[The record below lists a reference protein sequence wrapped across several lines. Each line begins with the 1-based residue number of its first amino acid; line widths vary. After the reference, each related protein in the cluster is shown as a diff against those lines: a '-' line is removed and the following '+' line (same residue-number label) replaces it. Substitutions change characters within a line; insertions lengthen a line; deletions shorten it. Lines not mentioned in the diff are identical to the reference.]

1 MIVVLKFSC
10 AVVEWTVPEAA
21 SPDLHDRCLVQQH
34 EVGTSSSPVLSDE
47 GHSAEPSTGAGCG
60 KVSNES
66 WLCHVQLLCTLLQRQ
81 GKTKLEGTAYGT
93 SPKFIFLLFNFLW
106 FDTI

>member
-10 AVVEWTVPEAA
+10 PVVEWTVPEAA

-47 GHSAEPSTGAGCG
+47 GHPAEPSTGAGCG

-66 WLCHVQLLCTLLQRQ
+66 RLCHVQLLCTLLQRQ

-93 SPKFIFLLFNFLW
+93 SPKFNFLLFNFLW
-106 FDTI
+106 LDTI